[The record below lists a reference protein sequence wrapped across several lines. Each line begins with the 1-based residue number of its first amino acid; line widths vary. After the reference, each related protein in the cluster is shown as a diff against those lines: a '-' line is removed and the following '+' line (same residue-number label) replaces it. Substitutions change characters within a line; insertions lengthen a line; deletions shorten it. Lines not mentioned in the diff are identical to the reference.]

1 MEKKAISL
9 EMLGKRMDLCK
20 ENRMMFSCPLELEL
34 TELIEL
40 QGYIFSYFEIK
51 ILIYFSNVEMPIINH
66 LKLFLLQCY
75 L

>member
-20 ENRMMFSCPLELEL
+20 ENRMMFSCPLDLEL

-40 QGYIFSYFEIK
+40 QGYIFSYFEI
-51 ILIYFSNVEMPIINH
+51 
-66 LKLFLLQCY
+66 
-75 L
+75 